1 MFEDKGLEAHPDK
14 TCYIVMKGS
23 KKDVNKMENELK
35 LNPIVFGQFVMDR
48 KKEDKYLGQVLH
60 EDGLSASVDATVA
73 SRAGKFKGAMFEVRS
88 VIEEFSMQ
96 AMGGMSEAKTLL
108 ELALLP

>member
-1 MFEDKGLEAHPDK
+1 MTKLAFLFEDKGLQAHPDK

-35 LNPIVFGQFVMDR
+35 LNPIEFGQFVMFR

-60 EDGLSASVDATVA
+60 EDGLAASVDATVA
-73 SRAGKFKGAMFEVRS
+73 SRAGKFKCVMFEVRS

-96 AMGGMSEAKTLL
+96 AMGGMSAAKTL
-108 ELALLP
+108 